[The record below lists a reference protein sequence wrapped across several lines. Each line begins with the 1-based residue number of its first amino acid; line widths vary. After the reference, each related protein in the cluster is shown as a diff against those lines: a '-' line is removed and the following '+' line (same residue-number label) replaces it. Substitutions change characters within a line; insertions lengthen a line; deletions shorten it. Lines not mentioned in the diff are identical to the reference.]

1 MLPKVRGY
9 DKCLDKAKYMFFSVK
24 DEELLEAYKRKW
36 NRVSDLMKKK
46 NMVVKD
52 CPIENN

>member
-24 DEELLEAYKRKW
+24 DEELLEAYKRIW

>member
-1 MLPKVRGY
+1 
-9 DKCLDKAKYMFFSVK
+9 MFFSVK
-24 DEELLEAYKRKW
+24 DEELLEAYKKIW

>member
-9 DKCLDKAKYMFFSVK
+9 DKCLDKATYMFFSVK
-24 DEELLEAYKRKW
+24 DEELLEAYKKIW